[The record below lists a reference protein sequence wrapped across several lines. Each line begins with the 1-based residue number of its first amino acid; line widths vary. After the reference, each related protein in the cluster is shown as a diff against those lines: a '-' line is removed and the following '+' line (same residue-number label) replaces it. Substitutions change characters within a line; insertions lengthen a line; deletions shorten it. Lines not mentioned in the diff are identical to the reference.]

1 MITTDKIQKENEMK
15 IQDCAVGVRV
25 YANGIFG
32 TITNIARG
40 RVPRGTCRITVKL
53 DDPIEEY
60 GNKKTL
66 EINCAPG
73 YLDKTITGAVN
84 DDCYYE

>member
-1 MITTDKIQKENEMK
+1 MKLNEAKTGM
-15 IQDCAVGVRV
+15 RV

-53 DDPIEEY
+53 DEAIEEY
-60 GNKKTL
+60 GNTKTT
-66 EINCAPG
+66 EIVCAPG
-73 YLDKTITGAVN
+73 YLNKTITGPVY
-84 DDCYYE
+84 DDQHYYE